1 MEVQKKILYESKEY
15 LLKFPDPIREIGN
28 SLSYMNNQF
37 SEYIGCHIF
46 ESVGIKV
53 QNTILGEYIDGHKD
67 KVVVACEDFTDKEHV
82 LIEFTKLA
90 NSVTKIDN
98 KFTCRIED
106 VYSVIE
112 NNNIIQNKNEIINSF
127 WDMFVVD
134 ALIGNPDRHLDN
146 WGVLYN
152 TKEDT
157 YFFSPV
163 YDCGSCLHAL
173 FSEDKKKI
181 LFQDKSE
188 MKNVAFNIKS
198 AYSMN
203 GKRIFYSEIFK
214 NPTNDLINAMIRVVP
229 KINMNTI
236 NCIIDETPSITEVD
250 KSFFKESIQI
260 RKNLILD
267 KAYNELM
274 KNRIAQGTL

>member
-1 MEVQKKILYESKEY
+1 MKYNYVDYEAPLSDEMKDVEIAYNTYCENEGDMKLYDKLKEAVY
-15 LLKFPDPIREIGN
+15 
-28 SLSYMNNQF
+28 SLSLM
-37 SEYIGCHIF
+37 
-46 ESVGIKV
+46 IKM
-53 QNTILGEYIDGHKD
+53 
-67 KVVVACEDFTDKEHV
+67 AR
-82 LIEFTKLA
+82 
-90 NSVTKIDN
+90 S
-98 KFTCRIED
+98 
-106 VYSVIE
+106 
-112 NNNIIQNKNEIINSF
+112 
-127 WDMFVVD
+127 
-134 ALIGNPDRHLDN
+134 
-146 WGVLYN
+146 
-152 TKEDT
+152 
-157 YFFSPV
+157 
-163 YDCGSCLHAL
+163 CGSYLHAL
-173 FSEDKKKI
+173 FSEDKKKF